1 MGAVFALFAG
11 FYYWTP
17 KIVGKTYNEILG
29 KIHFWTLFVGVNLT
43 FFPQHF
49 LGLAGITQFKTTY
62 FNKVLLNI
70 IIQILIVNIVY
81 IFIIE
86 DSLISL
92 VNLNFI
98 SNIIPIYLKNR
109 KNENVKFPMGPH
121 IKLKWL
127 NNPQRIY
134 ENPNY
139 NRNLIGSDNKKR
151 SIVYQWLNLIT
162 GKIYIGSAWNGS
174 TRLLSYWTPS
184 FLKRKYPIYY
194 NINYY
199 GIHNFALAILEDLGA
214 SGDVTKEFILSRE
227 QYYLD
232 KLFHNYPYLIIN
244 FSKVAGSTKGYKHM
258 PEFGLNR
265 KGCLNP
271 MYGRVKSK
279 EFIEMQ
285 NRYSPFGSG
294 SNNSLFGKT
303 KSPSTIVKI
312 TKLVYVYNCL
322 DMSLIGEFSTVN
334 CYKQFKM
341 GKDTL
346 TKYIKSGLPYKG
358 KIFSRIKLY

>member
-29 KIHFWTLFVGVNLT
+29 KIHFWTLFIGVNLT

-62 FNKVLLNI
+62 FNKVLFNI

-86 DSLISL
+86 DSLISH
-92 VNLNFI
+92 FI
-98 SNIIPIYLKNR
+98 SNIIPIYLKDR
-109 KNENVKFPMGPH
+109 KNEIVIFPMGPH
-121 IKLKWL
+121 IKPQWL

-139 NRNLIGSDNKKR
+139 NRNLIGSENKKR

-162 GKIYIGSAWNGS
+162 GKFYIGSAWNGS

-184 FLKRKYPIYY
+184 FLKRTYPIYY

-199 GIHNFALAILEDLGA
+199 GIHNFALAILEDLGS
-214 SGDVTKEFILSRE
+214 SGDVKKEFILSRE

-232 KLFHNYPYLIIN
+232 ILFHSYSNLIIN
-244 FSKVAGSTKGYKHM
+244 LSKVAGSTKGYKHM
-258 PEFGLNR
+258 PNFGLNR
-265 KGCLNP
+265 KGCLNR
-271 MYGRVKSK
+271 RVKSK
-279 EFIEMQ
+279 ELIEMQ
-285 NRYSPFGSG
+285 NRDSPFGSG
-294 SNNSLFGKT
+294 SNNCNT
-303 KSPSTIVKI
+303 KSPLTIVKI

-334 CYKQFKM
+334 CSKQFKM

>member
-49 LGLAGITQFKTTY
+49 LGLAGMTQFKTKY
-62 FNKVLLNI
+62 FNKILFNIVKQIFIFNI
-70 IIQILIVNIVY
+70 IY
-81 IFIIE
+81 IFITE

-98 SNIIPIYLKNR
+98 SNIIPIYLKHR
-109 KNENVKFPMGPH
+109 KNEIVKFPFGPH
-121 IKLKWL
+121 IKPQWL
-127 NNPQRIY
+127 NNPHRIY

-139 NRNLIGSDNKKR
+139 HRNLIGSENKKR

-162 GKIYIGSAWNGS
+162 GKIYIVSAWNGS

-199 GIHNFALAILEDLGA
+199 GIHNFSLAILEDLGA

-232 KLFHNYPYLIIN
+232 KLFHSYYNAIN
-244 FSKVAGSTKGYKHM
+244 LSKVAGSTKGYKHM
-258 PEFGLNR
+258 PKFGLNR

-285 NRYSPFGSG
+285 NRDRSG
-294 SNNSLFGKT
+294 SNNPLFGKT
-303 KSPSTIVKI
+303 KSPSTIIKI

-322 DMSLIGEFSTVN
+322 DMSLIGKFSTIN
-334 CYKQFKM
+334 CSKQFKM